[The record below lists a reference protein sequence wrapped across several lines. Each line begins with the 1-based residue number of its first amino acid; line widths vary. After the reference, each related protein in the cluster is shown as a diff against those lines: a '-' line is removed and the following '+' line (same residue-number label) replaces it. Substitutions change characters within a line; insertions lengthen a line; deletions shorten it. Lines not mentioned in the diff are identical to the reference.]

1 MRLTVY
7 CYSTNQNK
15 DLNMINVDKT
25 DHLWRLCILPLIKRQ
40 IHLAQMAPSSSPA
53 ASGLHLC
60 LVTFCSS
67 SSQACHRPASDTV
80 AALRR
85 ASPDVSEKSLI
96 SFNAGRKAPNT
107 ECQCERRPPPPFR
120 VPCSSSRCSWGCT
133 SNRCV
138 AFAKWRCR
146 DLRLLILL
154 LNAAALSGERGKKR
168 TGLICEQS
176 VSSENEGAFWTL
188 LCRGMSHWPPPPP
201 PPQSPWT
208 SWSQGRA
215 LDYISGTATLYE
227 VFLWNSLYCLTST
240 WAQGNELLGGGGA
253 GGGSL

>member
-154 LNAAALSGERGKKR
+154 LNAAALSGEKEGKKGR
-168 TGLICEQS
+168 DWSVNKAFLQKMRELSEPCYVEACPTGQQ
-176 VSSENEGAFWTL
+176 
-188 LCRGMSHWPPPPP
+188 PPPPP
-201 PPQSPWT
+201 PPNHRGHHEAREGHWITSP
-208 SWSQGRA
+208 G
-215 LDYISGTATLYE
+215 LPLCMKCFCGILCI
-227 VFLWNSLYCLTST
+227 V
-240 WAQGNELLGGGGA
+240 
-253 GGGSL
+253 